1 MNFSAWSI
9 RNPVPAILLFILLTG
24 VGLLGFQKLGIQHFP
39 DMDMPTITVSA
50 SLEGAAPAQLETEV
64 ARKIEDKLASLTLLD
79 HVTTTITD
87 GAVSLS
93 VTFDIDKDVDEAL
106 NEVRDA
112 VTSVKGDLPS
122 AMATPTVTKV
132 TAASSALLTFVAR
145 SDKLSEEELSWLV
158 DNDATKAILSV
169 KGVAKVSR
177 LGGVD
182 REAHVD
188 LDPARM
194 AGLGVD
200 AATVSTAIKAT
211 REDGSAGRAQIGT
224 ERQSVRVAAAS
235 RSLED
240 LAATV
245 ISLSGGRDIRLD
257 QIATISD
264 SVAERASAAYFN
276 GEPVIAFQIKRS
288 KGFSDV
294 TVAKGVREAVS
305 TFATAHPEASFE
317 EVGEAVTPIEEN
329 YEGSMNLLYEG
340 AGLAV
345 LVVFLFLRDWR
356 ATILAATALPL
367 SIIPTF
373 AAMNELGFSLNIISL
388 LALALVVG
396 ILVDDAIV
404 EIENISRH
412 ARMGKTPYQA
422 AMEAAD
428 EIGLAVIATTLT
440 MVAVFL
446 PTAFMGGISG
456 RIFRQFGLT
465 ASVAVLASLLVAR
478 LLTPMM
484 AAYCLKP
491 TKTVE
496 RADGWIMR
504 TYLGL
509 ARACL
514 GRPWRT
520 TFAAL
525 LFLIGSVSLI
535 PLLPTGF
542 FPAQDDGQ
550 TRATLTLQPGT
561 TLDETSAMVVRATEI
576 VRGIPEVRRV
586 FASVGTSSSGG
597 GPDAVSTSDSASA
610 TISIDLKARSER
622 SRKQSAVEADIRNAL
637 AVLPGARV
645 EVGRGGNGEQLQI
658 TLASDDPDSLAQ
670 VANAA
675 ETELRTL
682 RGVGNV
688 VSSAARQQPE
698 IQIRPDFARAAT
710 MGVTSEALAST
721 IRVATN
727 GEYSSSMPKINLPQ
741 RQISVRVRVD
751 PKVKTDIDAI
761 KQLRVAATGGYV
773 TLGSIS
779 SIEFG
784 GADAQIDRLD
794 RARSVTLT
802 VELNGRALG
811 EAMREAMELS
821 SLKNLPQGVHTV
833 QQGETQRMSEMF
845 SSFATAIAIGIFCI
859 YSVLVLLFHDF
870 LQPATIL
877 AALPLAIGG
886 ALVALLTM
894 SMSFSMPAVIGVLML
909 MGIVTKNSI
918 LLVEYAITARRRG
931 MDRFEALIDACRKRA
946 RPIVMTTIAM
956 GMGMMPV
963 AAGMGA
969 DPSFRQ
975 PMGVIVI
982 GGLLT
987 STVLSLVVVP
997 VIFTLVDDFA
1007 RAVGRLFR
1015 GGATDTQAF
1024 APVVAR
1030 SIPE

>member
-9 RNPVPAILLFILLTG
+9 RNPVPAILLFTLLTG
-24 VGLLGFQKLGIQHFP
+24 IGLLGFQKLGIQHFP

-87 GAVSLS
+87 GAVALS
-93 VTFDIDKDVDEAL
+93 ITFDIDKNVDEAL

-112 VTSVKGDLPS
+112 VTSVKADLPS

-145 SDKLSEEELSWLV
+145 SDKLSEEELSWLI
-158 DNDATKAILSV
+158 DNDATKVILSV

-177 LGGVD
+177 LGGID

-211 REDGSAGRAQIGT
+211 RVDGSAGRAQIGT
-224 ERQSVRVAAAS
+224 ERQSVRVIAAS

-245 ISLSGGRDIRLD
+245 FSLSGGRDIRLD

-264 SVAERASAAYFN
+264 SIAERASASYLD
-276 GEPVIAFQIKRS
+276 GEPAIAFQITRS

-294 TVAKGVREAVS
+294 SVAKGVRKAVA

-317 EVGEAVTPIEEN
+317 EAGEAVTSIEEN

-340 AGLAV
+340 AALAI

-356 ATILAATALPL
+356 ATILAAIALPL

-456 RIFRQFGLT
+456 LIFRQFGLT
-465 ASVAVLASLLVAR
+465 ASVAVIASLLVAR

-496 RADGWIMR
+496 RAEGPIMR
-504 TYLGL
+504 AYLGL

-514 GRPWRT
+514 ERPWRT

-561 TLDETSAMVVRATEI
+561 TLDETSAMVIRATEI

-586 FASVGTSSSGG
+586 FASVGTSSSGD
-597 GPDAVSTSDSASA
+597 GPDAGSSTSDSGSA
-610 TISIDLKARSER
+610 TLNIDLKARAER
-622 SRKQSAVEADIRNAL
+622 TRKQAAVEADIRNAL

-675 ETELRTL
+675 EAELRTL

-779 SIEFG
+779 TITFG

-811 EAMREAMELS
+811 EAMREAMELP

-845 SSFATAIAIGIFCI
+845 ASFATAIAIGIFCI

-894 SMSFSMPAVIGVLML
+894 NMSFSMPAVIGVLML
-909 MGIVTKNSI
+909 TGIVTKNSI

-931 MDRFEALIDACRKRA
+931 MERFEALIDACRKRA

-1007 RAVGRLFR
+1007 RAAGRIFHGR
-1015 GGATDTQAF
+1015 AAETGIKS
-1024 APVVAR
+1024 P
-1030 SIPE
+1030 